1 MAQLDLRPAP
11 GTMVYELLRL
21 GFVFDNRNGD
31 LETWCIYQ
39 HNLKAVY
46 TTTDPTKVIFTDLTT
61 HFDKQINLSDLMG
74 VDAVITWQS
83 DNPLDTTTES
93 DGEPV

>member
-1 MAQLDLRPAP
+1 MTKLDLRPAP

-39 HNLKAVY
+39 YNLKAVY
-46 TTTDPTKVIFTDLTT
+46 TTEDPTKVLFTDLTT
-61 HFDKQINLSDLMG
+61 HLDKQMNLSDLPG
-74 VDAVITWQS
+74 VDTIITWKS
-83 DNPLDTTTES
+83 DDPTKPSTTKS
-93 DGEPV
+93 DQN

>member
-31 LETWCIYQ
+31 LETWFIYQ
-39 HNLKAVY
+39 YNLKAVY
-46 TTTDPTKVIFTDLTT
+46 STNDPTKVIFTDQTT
-61 HFDKQINLSDLMG
+61 HLDKQVSLSDLPG
-74 VDAVITWQS
+74 IDGIVTWNS
-83 DNPLDTTTES
+83 DDPTKTTTP
-93 DGEPV
+93 EPNQN

>member
-1 MAQLDLRPAP
+1 MAQLDLRPAL
-11 GTMVYELLRL
+11 GTMIYELLRL

-39 HNLKAVY
+39 YNLKAVY

-61 HFDKQINLSDLMG
+61 HLDKQVSLSDLPG
-74 VDAVITWQS
+74 FDAIITWKS
-83 DNPLDTTTES
+83 DDPTKTTTP
-93 DGEPV
+93 DPNQN